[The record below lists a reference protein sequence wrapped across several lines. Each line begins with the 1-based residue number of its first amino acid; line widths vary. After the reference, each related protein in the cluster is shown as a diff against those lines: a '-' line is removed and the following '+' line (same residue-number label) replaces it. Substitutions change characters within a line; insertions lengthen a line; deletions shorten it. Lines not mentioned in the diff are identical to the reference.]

1 MEARGAVP
9 KNIISQRLNYYDL
22 SEMRDKWS
30 HLWNLSVW
38 WSIFQQSSELV
49 MCEAGMD
56 PDFD

>member
-1 MEARGAVP
+1 MEAYGAVP

-22 SEMRDKWS
+22 SEMRDKWF

-38 WSIFQQSSELV
+38 WSIFQQSSERV
-49 MCEAGMD
+49 MCEAGMG

>member
-1 MEARGAVP
+1 METYGAVP

-22 SEMRDKWS
+22 SEMRDKWF

-38 WSIFQQSSELV
+38 WSIFQQSSERV
-49 MCEAGMD
+49 MCEAGMG